1 MPRAGI
7 KTWAFS
13 GPHSHSR
20 EWEDP
25 EQASR
30 RKTELTTT
38 RHPPASAQSPA
49 LGGISPGVRERSDW
63 KQSWEDKPAGCTGQ
77 GLSAPRCKAW
87 CWRVLWGRRGK
98 ILSGLEKERQEEQKR
113 KKESEGLKRERKGVK
128 VNEVQMTRSKSDHWF
143 LCVNML
149 SLNALI
155 EEKKVKK
162 TKQKTNRIFKNLNCF
177 SKTTM
182 RSNVG
187 LKNYI
192 YVFCTQSIFVAS

>member
-1 MPRAGI
+1 MGQISFFGTTANIHMPCAGI

-13 GPHSHSR
+13 GPHSHSC

-30 RKTELTTT
+30 CKTELTTT

-98 ILSGLEKERQEEQKR
+98 ILLGLEKERQEER
-113 KKESEGLKRERKGVK
+113 VREVRKREEGSKG
-128 VNEVQMTRSKSDHWF
+128 ERGTDDQVQERPLVSVCK
-143 LCVNML
+143 C
-149 SLNALI
+149 A
-155 EEKKVKK
+155 
-162 TKQKTNRIFKNLNCF
+162 
-177 SKTTM
+177 
-182 RSNVG
+182 
-187 LKNYI
+187 
-192 YVFCTQSIFVAS
+192 FV